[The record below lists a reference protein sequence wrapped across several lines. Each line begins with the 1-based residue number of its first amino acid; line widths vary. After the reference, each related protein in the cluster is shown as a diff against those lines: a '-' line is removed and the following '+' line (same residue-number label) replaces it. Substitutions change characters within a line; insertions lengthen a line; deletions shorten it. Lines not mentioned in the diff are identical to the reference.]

1 MHPAFVSTWRVSS
14 SGLDGRVAHHED
26 GVHVRERAQIDE
38 ILHAPLADF
47 RLRQL
52 DHPDGLGETA
62 RAWGRRAA
70 RRNRAAHRPGAA
82 AAGASTA
89 PGLADVRDESAELT
103 GREAGVEVVR
113 TAGGMADQYGDGLA
127 AVELLDRALRARR
140 RGDRREHA
148 RRGDD
153 MHQLHRGSIHRHRAS
168 PLSRP
173 AAPSTARS
181 RTRCAAS
188 ARSARRR
195 GTSG

>member
-1 MHPAFVSTWRVSS
+1 MGEV
-14 SGLDGRVAHHED
+14 LAHHED

-52 DHPDGLGETA
+52 DHPDGLGEQPEHGAVA
-62 RAWGRRAA
+62 RPVGIEKL
-70 RRNRAAHRPGAA
+70 HRPGAA
-82 AAGASTA
+82 AAGARLHQDLRMA
-89 PGLADVRDESAELT
+89 RDESAELT

-140 RGDRREHA
+140 RGDGREHA

-153 MHQLHRGSIHRHRAS
+153 MHQPHR
-168 PLSRP
+168 
-173 AAPSTARS
+173 
-181 RTRCAAS
+181 
-188 ARSARRR
+188 
-195 GTSG
+195 